1 MTPAAVRTLA
11 HRTAPARMCMR
22 APHYALA
29 NGLLELGSAGV
40 AWPQPHAQVQLRG
53 LRSGGSEC
61 TVAPHCPVLQC
72 TAAHTAPRVLHAAP
86 RRATVVCAVAAA
98 LLSTQGKPRGR
109 AMRACTAGRRP
120 PSRRVYEKRHGVRVR
135 VRVCACVCSGG
146 GAEGRVTE
154 TTATGF
160 VGHAYLVGQ
169 MTEYLSQEY
178 QIPFVRH
185 SYPPRL
191 VRA

>member
-1 MTPAAVRTLA
+1 
-11 HRTAPARMCMR
+11 MR

-29 NGLLELGSAGV
+29 NGLLDLGSAGV

-61 TVAPHCPVLQC
+61 TVAPHCAVLQC
-72 TAAHTAPRVLHAAP
+72 AAAHTAPRVLHAAP

-135 VRVCACVCSGG
+135 VRVCVCVQRRRGG
-146 GAEGRVTE
+146 GEGHRDHSDGLRGARVLGGPDDRVPVVGVPNPVRSPRLPSAAGARVTSR
-154 TTATGF
+154 
-160 VGHAYLVGQ
+160 GQ
-169 MTEYLSQEY
+169 VACTS
-178 QIPFVRH
+178 P
-185 SYPPRL
+185 
-191 VRA
+191 